1 MYYKMNSAFSQCI
14 GRMLVFQGLTFIS
27 GILFTMNYAKLAS
40 EETLVS
46 TVRALKN
53 KRYSVEIVKSSKQAL
68 ELIKKLIPKGA
79 TVMNGSSVTLDQI
92 GYFDYLKVGVHGWV
106 DLHAKVTA
114 ENDPAKRGKLRREA
128 AISDYYLGS
137 VHALTEDGE
146 FVIASNTGSQL
157 PHVVFTSPN
166 LVFVVSTKKI
176 VKDVPSAFKR
186 LEQYVYP
193 LEDKSSM
200 RKYNSHTAMNKVLI
214 FKGEAAF
221 STRKIHFILVK
232 EDLGY

>member
-1 MYYKMNSAFSQCI
+1 MDYIK
-14 GRMLVFQGLTFIS
+14 LTSKKSLEITS
-27 GILFTMNYAKLAS
+27 K
-40 EETLVS
+40 
-46 TVRALKN
+46 ALK
-53 KRYSVEIVKSSKQAL
+53 KKKYLVEVVEDAKTAL
-68 ELIKKLIPKGA
+68 EVIKKLIPKGA